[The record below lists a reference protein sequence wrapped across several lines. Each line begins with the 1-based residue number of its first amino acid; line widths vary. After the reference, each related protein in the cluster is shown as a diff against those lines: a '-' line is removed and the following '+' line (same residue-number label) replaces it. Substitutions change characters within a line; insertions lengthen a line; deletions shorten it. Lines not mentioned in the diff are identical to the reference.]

1 MSDAAHDSPWAAG
14 RRAAREVA
22 LPAALVLLGALAL
35 VVAYYHV
42 PAVAGLLDRVG
53 DARASGGYVFAAW
66 FTALTSGLIPWLMR
80 MALPTLRPAHP
91 VADLTHSV
99 VWWAIM
105 GVVVSAFYEFLAVVL
120 GPVPTPG
127 VVVAKVLADMFGF
140 TVLVGAPANALSH
153 LWKDLGWDLGAF
165 RQALRPGWYRRIVVP
180 NLVTNWAIWGPG
192 AAIFYSLPVELQLPV
207 ANAIGTCWALMCVR
221 IAAHSR
227 ARG

>member
-1 MSDAAHDSPWAAG
+1 MSDPAADSPWAAG

-22 LPAALVLLGALAL
+22 LPASLVLLGALAL

-42 PAVAGLLDRVG
+42 PAVAALLDRVG
-53 DARASGGYVFAAW
+53 AARSSGGYVFAAW

-80 MALPTLRPAHP
+80 MALPALRPAHP
-91 VADLTHSV
+91 VADLAHSA

-105 GVVVSAFYEFLAVVL
+105 GVVVSSFYELLAVVF
-120 GPVPTPG
+120 GSVPTPG
-127 VVVAKVLADMFGF
+127 VVVAKVLADMFVF

-153 LWKDLGWDLGAF
+153 LWKDLGWDVAAF
-165 RQALRPGWYRRIVVP
+165 REALRPGWYRRIVVP

-192 AAIFYSLPVELQLPV
+192 TAIFYSLPVELQLPV

-221 IAAHSR
+221 IAAHSNGR
-227 ARG
+227 A

>member
-1 MSDAAHDSPWAAG
+1 MSEADDSPWVAG

-42 PAVAGLLDRVG
+42 PAAAAVLDKVRA
-53 DARASGGYVFAAW
+53 ARESGGYVFAAW
-66 FTALTSGLIPWLMR
+66 FTALTSGLMPWLMR
-80 MALPTLRPAHP
+80 MALPALRPAHP

-99 VWWAIM
+99 VWWAFM
-105 GVVVSAFYEFLAVVL
+105 GVVVSSFYEFLAFAL

-127 VVVAKVLADMFGF
+127 VVLAKVLADMFVF
-140 TVLVGAPANALSH
+140 TVLVGAPFNAVSH
-153 LWKDLGWDLGAF
+153 LWKDLGWDVAAL
-165 RQALRPGWYRRIVVP
+165 REALRPGWYRRIVVP

-192 AAIFYSLPVELQLPV
+192 AAIFYSLPVGLQLPV

-227 ARG
+227 SRG